1 MDKVPITITAT
12 PEQIR
17 ALHDQLAKEGLTVQQ
32 LTDTTLTVYVTPMSK
47 DEAIAYLINNK

>member
-1 MDKVPITITAT
+1 MDTIPITLTAT
-12 PEQIR
+12 PKQIR

>member
-1 MDKVPITITAT
+1 MDTIPITLTAT

-47 DEAIAYLINNK
+47 DEAISYLINNK

>member
-17 ALHDQLAKEGLTVQQ
+17 ALHDQLAKDGLTAQQ
-32 LTDTTLTVYVTPMSK
+32 VSATKLTVYVTLMSK
-47 DEAIAYLINNK
+47 DEAIAVLTNNK